1 MGDWV
6 QKKER
11 KQRRLLGPG
20 FPPGGLS
27 VSGELLW
34 AQTQILSYPQS
45 PPLLIIS
52 FWFNWYTMIADILST
67 PSPGAEND
75 GHQWIQSEKTRCLGK
90 SGKRNGKN
98 KLWIS
103 ILGSGIDVLDYLN
116 DWLGWFYSGYS
127 GFHPF
132 QKII

>member
-1 MGDWV
+1 M
-6 QKKER
+6 
-11 KQRRLLGPG
+11 
-20 FPPGGLS
+20 
-27 VSGELLW
+27 
-34 AQTQILSYPQS
+34 
-45 PPLLIIS
+45 
-52 FWFNWYTMIADILST
+52 MADILST

-90 SGKRNGKN
+90 SGKRNGKLKN